1 MVLFSKQDGRRQ
13 TPWGVKKTSFG
24 DEIWYANITP
34 DIDDLLVIENAKTIV
49 DACYPQQKNT
59 FFGGHYYC
67 FLTREYLLNLLLF
80 YHDDHKCFPV
90 GQICIVDKWLWRSD
104 AYRSATGW
112 FTSRFWKFLPRQE
125 SFSAGQWINLPS
137 LDEATK
143 YLSSQTTPN
152 LLVSTEQ
159 KIADLE
165 KRLNY
170 KCKGLT
176 PEQQQEFD
184 KKFYSSIRVRR
195 WIE

>member
-24 DEIWYANITP
+24 DEFWYANITP

-80 YHDDHKCFPV
+80 YYDVHKCFPV
-90 GQICIVDKWLWRSD
+90 GQICIVDKWLWKSE
-104 AYRSATGW
+104 AYRAATGW

-125 SFSAGQWINLPS
+125 SFNAGQWINLPS

-143 YLSSQTTPN
+143 YLNPQKRLNP
-152 LLVSTEQ
+152 LVSTGQ
-159 KIADLE
+159 KIADFE

-170 KCKGLT
+170 KSKGLS
-176 PEQQQEFD
+176 PVQQEQFD
-184 KKFYSSIRVRR
+184 NKFYNSTRMRR
-195 WIE
+195 WID